1 MNKAIS
7 SYMRDMQRRSAD
19 SRWGGLSAAAR
30 KKKMSDLAKARWA
43 KRPKAKSGNDKLT
56 HEAGAKDV

>member
-7 SYMRDMQRRSAD
+7 DYMRQMQRRSAE

-30 KKKMSDLAKARWA
+30 KKKMSDLAKVRWA
-43 KRPKAKSGNDKLT
+43 KRPKKAKSGNHVL
-56 HEAGAKDV
+56 